1 MYLVPVPASMIRDTI
16 HNRKVLKIA
25 NKTCHKVMGEWIKD
39 TLKTADNIGLINLKF
54 IKEAISWYKLLF
66 LDL

>member
-25 NKTCHKVMGEWIKD
+25 NKTCHKVMGKGIKD

>member
-25 NKTCHKVMGEWIKD
+25 NKTCHKVMGEGIKD

-66 LDL
+66 LYL